1 MQTQHQQHVGRIS
14 YKQHLSI
21 KKPTANELKQ
31 ETVGGTLAGG
41 ERILGNSRRIKGET
55 QGETLKE
62 DSKDEGSMPGLKE
75 RLLTSR
81 QMNSG

>member
-41 ERILGNSRRIKGET
+41 ERILGNREIIKGVAEGATKET
-55 QGETLKE
+55 RRKTWAGTEGEVTKYVE
-62 DSKDEGSMPGLKE
+62 DSV
-75 RLLTSR
+75 
-81 QMNSG
+81 